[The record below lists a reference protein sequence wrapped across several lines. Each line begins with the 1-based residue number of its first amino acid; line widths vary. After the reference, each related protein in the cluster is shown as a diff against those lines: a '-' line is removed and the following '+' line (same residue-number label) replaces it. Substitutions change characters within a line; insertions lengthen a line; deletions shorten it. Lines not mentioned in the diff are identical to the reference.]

1 MELHGCGYLAIC
13 KPAGLGYPS
22 SEAQRAVGY
31 LGRTNRWTYKCC
43 HSTTALQL
51 GGRGSV
57 TTHSAVNEV
66 HMISVRR

>member
-1 MELHGCGYLAIC
+1 MDAAIWRSVSQQDRDI
-13 KPAGLGYPS
+13 PS